1 MKTAGR
7 LIQLFV
13 CLAIIGLGPWNCAD
27 LWAQRVLSGAELEN
41 GCQTYAD
48 KAVKL
53 ANEWENL
60 QCQKKL
66 NVSPQIFDTD
76 REYHYKR
83 CKNSVG
89 TSIASD
95 LQLMENE
102 LKPCR
107 GISDQPGGQRGRPD
121 QPDPRDRPR
130 DIPRRDPPGSD
141 FGNSNGEIWDVTVIN
156 SADLARSYHTFRIP
170 TLNGMFTA
178 KNMNPAGGVDFKG
191 QLNGSVFEGLM
202 TDNTGYRATL
212 IGHRTASG
220 DIEGTGCD
228 NRNRSYSFLMKRK

>member
-1 MKTAGR
+1 
-7 LIQLFV
+7 
-13 CLAIIGLGPWNCAD
+13 LAIIGLGPWNCAN
-27 LWAQRVLSGAELEN
+27 LSAQRVLSGAELES

-53 ANEWENL
+53 AKEWADL

-89 TSIASD
+89 TSIAAD

-107 GISDQPGGQRGRPD
+107 GISNQNGGNPGNPGNPGRPD
-121 QPDPRDRPR
+121 TPDLRNRRP
-130 DIPRRDPPGSD
+130 DTPRRDTPGNDSN
-141 FGNSNGEIWDVTVIN
+141 NSTGEIWDITVIN

-170 TLNGMFTA
+170 TVNGMFTA
-178 KNMNPAGGVDFKG
+178 KNMNPAGGVEFIAN
-191 QLNGSVFEGLM
+191 LNGSVFEGLM

-212 IGHRTASG
+212 IGHRTSSG

-228 NRNRSYSFLMKRK
+228 NRSRSYSFTMKRR